1 MGREEGRET
10 EDGNDKRKEGREENS
25 LIVKLSQV
33 TVFHKLGNSV
43 CTAYLYMYMDHA
55 TSLQTSSEIL
65 RLSS

>member
-33 TVFHKLGNSV
+33 TVFHKFGNSV
-43 CTAYLYMYMDHA
+43 CTAYYMYMDHA